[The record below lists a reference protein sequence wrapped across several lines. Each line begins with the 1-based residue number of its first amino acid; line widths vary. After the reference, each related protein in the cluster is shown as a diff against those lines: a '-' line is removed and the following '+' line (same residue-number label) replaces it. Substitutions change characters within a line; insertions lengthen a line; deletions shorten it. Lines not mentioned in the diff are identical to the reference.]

1 MAPLSTK
8 PAYMNGQINGVTP
21 SVATLEQSE
30 VTKLQKELLTVADE
44 KSTLQQTVRSF
55 TDRLRQAADD
65 LTSAQRA
72 HKLELSKVESTWEG
86 IVKGLKQQINDLGAD
101 LARVKL
107 GAAQDKAAAEQR
119 SMTLVTKLG
128 ATEAKLAAAEQALA
142 AEKAASAE
150 ARAAA
155 QTDVARS
162 EAISGALG
170 RSVAARDAEIERLEG
185 LGVRSLTKKLLGT
198 AKDKT
203 VAATKTAAAYTSDKA
218 VKIYSYA
225 SDKAVQAG
233 RATRAQIG
241 AIREEPARLTRAPA
255 AVSAFTVGS
264 APRIRVLSVI
274 AIGSFFVIGV
284 LRSART
290 STTLPLTLSRMEASV
305 ALPAAEPDMCRTADG
320 RRVVVD
326 DGAEDA
332 MRRAR
337 SIESPTS

>member
-1 MAPLSTK
+1 MKTTALLVALCLSSAAAMAPLSTK
-8 PAYMNGQINGVTP
+8 PAYMNGQVNGVTP

-162 EAISGALG
+162 EAISG
-170 RSVAARDAEIERLEG
+170 RS
-185 LGVRSLTKKLLGT
+185 
-198 AKDKT
+198 
-203 VAATKTAAAYTSDKA
+203 
-218 VKIYSYA
+218 
-225 SDKAVQAG
+225 AG
-233 RATRAQIG
+233 PSRRATPRSSASRAW
-241 AIREEPARLTRAPA
+241 
-255 AVSAFTVGS
+255 GS
-264 APRIRVLSVI
+264 VL
-274 AIGSFFVIGV
+274 
-284 LRSART
+284 
-290 STTLPLTLSRMEASV
+290 
-305 ALPAAEPDMCRTADG
+305 
-320 RRVVVD
+320 
-326 DGAEDA
+326 
-332 MRRAR
+332 
-337 SIESPTS
+337 

>member
-8 PAYMNGQINGVTP
+8 PAYMNGATVAPP
-21 SVATLEQSE
+21 SVAALEQSE

-44 KSTLQQTVRSF
+44 KSTLQQTVSSF

-86 IVKGLKQQINDLGAD
+86 VVKGLKQQINDLGAD

-119 SMTLVTKLG
+119 SMSLVTKLG

-185 LGVRSLTKKLLGT
+185 LGVRSLTKRLLGT

-203 VAATKTAAAYTSDKA
+203 VSGA

-225 SDKAVQAG
+225 SDKAVSAG

-241 AIREEPARLTRAPA
+241 AIRAEPARLTRAPV
-255 AVSAFTVGS
+255 AVAKSAGEQLK
-264 APRIRVLSVI
+264 RVRGASGKKTAWRKDCDASGVK
-274 AIGSFFVIGV
+274 SFYDAGV
-284 LRSART
+284 RL
-290 STTLPLTLSRMEASV
+290 
-305 ALPAAEPDMCRTADG
+305 
-320 RRVVVD
+320 
-326 DGAEDA
+326 
-332 MRRAR
+332 
-337 SIESPTS
+337 

>member
-1 MAPLSTK
+1 MKTSALLVALCLSSAAAMAPLSTK
-8 PAYMNGQINGVTP
+8 PAYMNGQPNGVVTP

-44 KSTLQQTVRSF
+44 KSTLQQTVSSF

-86 IVKGLKQQINDLGAD
+86 VVKGLKQQINDLGAD

-119 SMTLVTKLG
+119 SMSLVTKLG

-185 LGVRSLTKKLLGT
+185 LGVRSLTKRLLGT

-203 VAATKTAAAYTSDKA
+203 VSGA

-225 SDKAVQAG
+225 SDKAVSAG

-241 AIREEPARLTRAPA
+241 AIRAEPARLTRAPV
-255 AVSAFTVGS
+255 AVAKSAGEQLK
-264 APRIRVLSVI
+264 RVRGASGKKTAWRKDCDASGVK
-274 AIGSFFVIGV
+274 SFYDSGV
-284 LRSART
+284 RL
-290 STTLPLTLSRMEASV
+290 
-305 ALPAAEPDMCRTADG
+305 
-320 RRVVVD
+320 
-326 DGAEDA
+326 
-332 MRRAR
+332 
-337 SIESPTS
+337 

>member
-1 MAPLSTK
+1 MKTTALLVALCLSSAAAMAPLSTK
-8 PAYMNGQINGVTP
+8 PAYMNGQVNGVTP
-21 SVATLEQSE
+21 SVATLERSE

-86 IVKGLKQQINDLGAD
+86 IVKGLKQQINDFGAD

-203 VAATKTAAAYTSDKA
+203 VAATKTAAAFTSDKA

-225 SDKAVQAG
+225 SDKAVSAG
-233 RATRAQIG
+233 RATRASL
-241 AIREEPARLTRAPA
+241 AAVREEPARLRRAPVAVAKSAGEQLKRVRGAGKGAKA
-255 AVSAFTVGS
+255 AAWRKDCDASGVK
-264 APRIRVLSVI
+264 
-274 AIGSFFVIGV
+274 SFYDSGV
-284 LRSART
+284 RL
-290 STTLPLTLSRMEASV
+290 
-305 ALPAAEPDMCRTADG
+305 
-320 RRVVVD
+320 
-326 DGAEDA
+326 
-332 MRRAR
+332 
-337 SIESPTS
+337 

>member
-1 MAPLSTK
+1 MNAALVLALCLSADAMAPLSTK
-8 PAYMNGQINGVTP
+8 PAYMNGQPNGVVTP
-21 SVATLEQSE
+21 SVAALEQSE

-44 KSTLQQTVRSF
+44 KSTLQQTVSSF
-55 TDRLRQAADD
+55 TDRLRRAADD

-86 IVKGLKQQINDLGAD
+86 VVKGLKQQINDLGAD

-119 SMTLVTKLG
+119 SMSLVTKLG

-142 AEKAASAE
+142 AEKAAAAA

-203 VAATKTAAAYTSDKA
+203 VSGA

-225 SDKAVQAG
+225 SDKAVSAG
-233 RATRAQIG
+233 RVTRAQI
-241 AIREEPARLTRAPA
+241 ASIREEPARLTRAPV
-255 AVSAFTVGS
+255 AVAKSAGEQLK
-264 APRIRVLSVI
+264 RVRGASGKKTAWRKECDASGVK
-274 AIGSFFVIGV
+274 SFYDSGV
-284 LRSART
+284 RL
-290 STTLPLTLSRMEASV
+290 
-305 ALPAAEPDMCRTADG
+305 
-320 RRVVVD
+320 
-326 DGAEDA
+326 
-332 MRRAR
+332 
-337 SIESPTS
+337 

>member
-1 MAPLSTK
+1 MNKALLALCLSSAAAMAPLSTK
-8 PAYMNGQINGVTP
+8 PAYMNGQVNGVTP

-86 IVKGLKQQINDLGAD
+86 VVKGLKQQINDLGAD

-142 AEKAASAE
+142 AEKAAAAA

-185 LGVRSLTKKLLGT
+185 LGVRSLTKRLLGT

-203 VAATKTAAAYTSDKA
+203 VSGA

-225 SDKAVQAG
+225 SDKAVSAG
-233 RATRAQIG
+233 RATRASL
-241 AIREEPARLTRAPA
+241 AAVREEPARLTRAPV
-255 AVSAFTVGS
+255 AVAKSAGEQLK
-264 APRIRVLSVI
+264 RVRGASGKKTAWRKDCDASGVK
-274 AIGSFFVIGV
+274 SFYDAGV
-284 LRSART
+284 RL
-290 STTLPLTLSRMEASV
+290 
-305 ALPAAEPDMCRTADG
+305 
-320 RRVVVD
+320 
-326 DGAEDA
+326 
-332 MRRAR
+332 
-337 SIESPTS
+337 

>member
-1 MAPLSTK
+1 MKTTALLVALCLSSAAAMAPLSTK
-8 PAYMNGQINGVTP
+8 PAYMNGQVNGVTP

-119 SMTLVTKLG
+119 TMSLVTKLG

-203 VAATKTAAAYTSDKA
+203 VSGAI
-218 VKIYSYA
+218 KIYSYA
-225 SDKAVQAG
+225 SDKAVSAG

-241 AIREEPARLTRAPA
+241 AIRAEPARLTRAPGAVAKSAGEQLKRVRGAGKGAKA
-255 AVSAFTVGS
+255 AAWRKDCDASGVK
-264 APRIRVLSVI
+264 
-274 AIGSFFVIGV
+274 SFYDSGV
-284 LRSART
+284 RL
-290 STTLPLTLSRMEASV
+290 
-305 ALPAAEPDMCRTADG
+305 
-320 RRVVVD
+320 
-326 DGAEDA
+326 
-332 MRRAR
+332 
-337 SIESPTS
+337 

>member
-1 MAPLSTK
+1 MNTSALLVALCLSSAAAMAPLSTK
-8 PAYMNGQINGVTP
+8 PAYMNGQPNGVVTP

-44 KSTLQQTVRSF
+44 KSTLQQTVSSF

-86 IVKGLKQQINDLGAD
+86 VVKGLKQQINDLGAD

-107 GAAQDKAAAEQR
+107 GAAQDQAAAEQR
-119 SMTLVTKLG
+119 SLTLVTKLG

-142 AEKAASAE
+142 AEKAAAAA

-203 VAATKTAAAYTSDKA
+203 VSGA

-225 SDKAVQAG
+225 SDKAVAAG
-233 RATRAQIG
+233 RATRAQI
-241 AIREEPARLTRAPA
+241 ASVREEPDRLTRAPV
-255 AVSAFTVGS
+255 AVAKSAGEQLK
-264 APRIRVLSVI
+264 RVRGASGKKTAWRKDCDASGVK
-274 AIGSFFVIGV
+274 SFYDSGV
-284 LRSART
+284 RL
-290 STTLPLTLSRMEASV
+290 
-305 ALPAAEPDMCRTADG
+305 
-320 RRVVVD
+320 
-326 DGAEDA
+326 
-332 MRRAR
+332 
-337 SIESPTS
+337 

>member
-1 MAPLSTK
+1 MKTTALLVALCLSSAAAMAPLSTK
-8 PAYMNGQINGVTP
+8 PAYMNGQVNGVTP

-86 IVKGLKQQINDLGAD
+86 VVKGLKQQINDLGAD

-203 VAATKTAAAYTSDKA
+203 VAATKTAAAFTSDKA

-225 SDKAVQAG
+225 SDKAVSAG

-241 AIREEPARLTRAPA
+241 AIRAEPARLTRAPG
-255 AVSAFTVGS
+255 AVAKSAGEQLKRVRGASGKKTAWRKDCDASGVKSFYDSGV
-264 APRIRVLSVI
+264 RI
-274 AIGSFFVIGV
+274 
-284 LRSART
+284 
-290 STTLPLTLSRMEASV
+290 
-305 ALPAAEPDMCRTADG
+305 
-320 RRVVVD
+320 
-326 DGAEDA
+326 
-332 MRRAR
+332 
-337 SIESPTS
+337 

>member
-1 MAPLSTK
+1 MKTTALLVALCLSSAAAMAPLSTK
-8 PAYMNGQINGVTP
+8 PAYMNGATVAPP

-44 KSTLQQTVRSF
+44 KSTLQQTVSGF
-55 TDRLRQAADD
+55 ADRLRQAADD

-86 IVKGLKQQINDLGAD
+86 VVKGLKQQINDLGAD

-142 AEKAASAE
+142 AEKAAAAA

-185 LGVRSLTKKLLGT
+185 LGVRSLTKRLLGT

-203 VAATKTAAAYTSDKA
+203 VSGA

-225 SDKAVQAG
+225 SDKAVSAG
-233 RATRAQIG
+233 RATRASL
-241 AIREEPARLTRAPA
+241 AAVREEPARLTRAPV
-255 AVSAFTVGS
+255 AVAKSAGEQLK
-264 APRIRVLSVI
+264 RVRGASGKKTAWRKDCDASGVK
-274 AIGSFFVIGV
+274 SFYDAGV
-284 LRSART
+284 RL
-290 STTLPLTLSRMEASV
+290 
-305 ALPAAEPDMCRTADG
+305 
-320 RRVVVD
+320 
-326 DGAEDA
+326 
-332 MRRAR
+332 
-337 SIESPTS
+337 

>member
-1 MAPLSTK
+1 MKTTALLVALCLSSAAAMAPLSTK
-8 PAYMNGQINGVTP
+8 PAYMNGQVNGVTP

-44 KSTLQQTVRSF
+44 KSTLQQTVRGF

-119 SMTLVTKLG
+119 SMSLVTKLG

-142 AEKAASAE
+142 AEKAAAAE

-162 EAISGALG
+162 EGEIVKIEGRKVSVRARLLDVDGAIHCEA
-170 RSVAARDAEIERLEG
+170 EG
-185 LGVRSLTKKLLGT
+185 LVVLKK
-198 AKDKT
+198 
-203 VAATKTAAAYTSDKA
+203 S
-218 VKIYSYA
+218 
-225 SDKAVQAG
+225 
-233 RATRAQIG
+233 
-241 AIREEPARLTRAPA
+241 
-255 AVSAFTVGS
+255 
-264 APRIRVLSVI
+264 
-274 AIGSFFVIGV
+274 
-284 LRSART
+284 
-290 STTLPLTLSRMEASV
+290 
-305 ALPAAEPDMCRTADG
+305 
-320 RRVVVD
+320 
-326 DGAEDA
+326 
-332 MRRAR
+332 
-337 SIESPTS
+337 

>member
-8 PAYMNGQINGVTP
+8 PAYMNGATVAPP
-21 SVATLEQSE
+21 SVAALEQSE

-44 KSTLQQTVRSF
+44 KSTLQQTVSSF

-86 IVKGLKQQINDLGAD
+86 VVKGLKQQINDLGAD

-142 AEKAASAE
+142 AEKAAAAE

-185 LGVRSLTKKLLGT
+185 LGVRSLTKRLLGT

-203 VAATKTAAAYTSDKA
+203 VSGA

-225 SDKAVQAG
+225 SDKAVSAG

-241 AIREEPARLTRAPA
+241 AIRAEPARLTRAPV
-255 AVSAFTVGS
+255 AVAKSAGEQLK
-264 APRIRVLSVI
+264 RVRGASGKKTAWRKDCDASGVK
-274 AIGSFFVIGV
+274 SFYDAGV
-284 LRSART
+284 RL
-290 STTLPLTLSRMEASV
+290 
-305 ALPAAEPDMCRTADG
+305 
-320 RRVVVD
+320 
-326 DGAEDA
+326 
-332 MRRAR
+332 
-337 SIESPTS
+337 

>member
-1 MAPLSTK
+1 MNAALFLALCLSADAMAPLSTK
-8 PAYMNGQINGVTP
+8 PAYMNGQPNGVVTP

-44 KSTLQQTVRSF
+44 KSTLQQTVSSF
-55 TDRLRQAADD
+55 TDRLRRAADD

-86 IVKGLKQQINDLGAD
+86 VVKGLKQQINDLGAD

-119 SMTLVTKLG
+119 SMSLVTKLG

-142 AEKAASAE
+142 AEKAAAAE

-203 VAATKTAAAYTSDKA
+203 VSGA

-225 SDKAVQAG
+225 SDKAVSAG
-233 RATRAQIG
+233 RATRAQI
-241 AIREEPARLTRAPA
+241 ASIREEPARLTRAPV
-255 AVSAFTVGS
+255 AVAKSAGEQLK
-264 APRIRVLSVI
+264 RVRGASGKKTAWRKDCDASGVK
-274 AIGSFFVIGV
+274 SFYDSGV
-284 LRSART
+284 RL
-290 STTLPLTLSRMEASV
+290 
-305 ALPAAEPDMCRTADG
+305 
-320 RRVVVD
+320 
-326 DGAEDA
+326 
-332 MRRAR
+332 
-337 SIESPTS
+337 

>member
-1 MAPLSTK
+1 MNAVLVALCLSSAAAMAPLSTK
-8 PAYMNGQINGVTP
+8 PAYMNAATVAPP
-21 SVATLEQSE
+21 SVAALEQSE

-44 KSTLQQTVRSF
+44 KSTLQQTVSSF

-86 IVKGLKQQINDLGAD
+86 VVKGLKQQINDLGAD

-119 SMTLVTKLG
+119 SMSLVTKLG

-142 AEKAASAE
+142 AEKATAAA

-185 LGVRSLTKKLLGT
+185 LGVRSLTKRLLGT

-203 VAATKTAAAYTSDKA
+203 VSGA

-225 SDKAVQAG
+225 SDKAVSAG

-241 AIREEPARLTRAPA
+241 AIRAEPARLTRAPG
-255 AVSAFTVGS
+255 AVAKSAGEQLK
-264 APRIRVLSVI
+264 RVRGASGKKTAWRKDCDASGVK
-274 AIGSFFVIGV
+274 SFYDSGV
-284 LRSART
+284 RL
-290 STTLPLTLSRMEASV
+290 
-305 ALPAAEPDMCRTADG
+305 
-320 RRVVVD
+320 
-326 DGAEDA
+326 
-332 MRRAR
+332 
-337 SIESPTS
+337 

>member
-1 MAPLSTK
+1 MKTTALLVALCLSSAAAMAPLSTK
-8 PAYMNGQINGVTP
+8 PAYMNGATVAPP
-21 SVATLEQSE
+21 SVAALEQSE

-86 IVKGLKQQINDLGAD
+86 VVKGLKQQINDLGAD

-142 AEKAASAE
+142 AEKAAAAE

-203 VAATKTAAAYTSDKA
+203 VAATKTAAAFTSDKA

-225 SDKAVQAG
+225 SDKAVSAG

-241 AIREEPARLTRAPA
+241 AIRAEPARLTRAPGAVAKSAGEQLKRVRGGKGAKA
-255 AVSAFTVGS
+255 AAWRKDCDASGVK
-264 APRIRVLSVI
+264 
-274 AIGSFFVIGV
+274 SFYDSGV
-284 LRSART
+284 RL
-290 STTLPLTLSRMEASV
+290 
-305 ALPAAEPDMCRTADG
+305 
-320 RRVVVD
+320 
-326 DGAEDA
+326 
-332 MRRAR
+332 
-337 SIESPTS
+337 

>member
-1 MAPLSTK
+1 MNAALILALCLSADAMAPLSTK
-8 PAYMNGQINGVTP
+8 PAYMNGQPNGVVTP

-44 KSTLQQTVRSF
+44 KSTLQQTVSSF

-86 IVKGLKQQINDLGAD
+86 VVKGLKQQINDLGAD

-119 SMTLVTKLG
+119 SMSLVTKLG

-142 AEKAASAE
+142 AEKAAAAA

-203 VAATKTAAAYTSDKA
+203 VSGA

-225 SDKAVQAG
+225 SDKAVSAG
-233 RATRAQIG
+233 RATRAQI
-241 AIREEPARLTRAPA
+241 ASIREEPARLTRAPV
-255 AVSAFTVGS
+255 AVAKSAGEQLK
-264 APRIRVLSVI
+264 RVRGASGKKTAWREDCDASGVK
-274 AIGSFFVIGV
+274 SFYDAGV
-284 LRSART
+284 RL
-290 STTLPLTLSRMEASV
+290 
-305 ALPAAEPDMCRTADG
+305 
-320 RRVVVD
+320 
-326 DGAEDA
+326 
-332 MRRAR
+332 
-337 SIESPTS
+337 

>member
-1 MAPLSTK
+1 MNTSALLVALCLSSAAAMAPLSTK
-8 PAYMNGQINGVTP
+8 PAYMNGQPNGVVTP

-44 KSTLQQTVRSF
+44 KSTLQQTVSSF

-86 IVKGLKQQINDLGAD
+86 VVKGLKQQINDLGAD

-119 SMTLVTKLG
+119 SMSLVTKLG

-185 LGVRSLTKKLLGT
+185 LGVRSLTKRLLGT

-203 VAATKTAAAYTSDKA
+203 VSGA

-225 SDKAVQAG
+225 SDKAVSAG
-233 RATRAQIG
+233 RATRAQI
-241 AIREEPARLTRAPA
+241 ASIREEPARLTRAPV
-255 AVSAFTVGS
+255 AVAKSAGEQLK
-264 APRIRVLSVI
+264 RVRGASGKKTAWRKDCDASGVK
-274 AIGSFFVIGV
+274 SFYDSGV
-284 LRSART
+284 RL
-290 STTLPLTLSRMEASV
+290 
-305 ALPAAEPDMCRTADG
+305 
-320 RRVVVD
+320 
-326 DGAEDA
+326 
-332 MRRAR
+332 
-337 SIESPTS
+337 

>member
-1 MAPLSTK
+1 MNTSALLVALCLSSAAAMAPLSTK
-8 PAYMNGQINGVTP
+8 PAYMNGQPNGVVTP

-44 KSTLQQTVRSF
+44 KSTLQQTVSSF
-55 TDRLRQAADD
+55 TDRLRRAADD

-86 IVKGLKQQINDLGAD
+86 VVKGLKQQINDLGAD

-107 GAAQDKAAAEQR
+107 GAAQDKAAADQR
-119 SMTLVTKLG
+119 SMSLVTKLG

-142 AEKAASAE
+142 AEKAAAAA

-203 VAATKTAAAYTSDKA
+203 VSGA

-225 SDKAVQAG
+225 SDKAVSAG

-241 AIREEPARLTRAPA
+241 AIRAEPARLTRAPG
-255 AVSAFTVGS
+255 AVAKSAGEQLK
-264 APRIRVLSVI
+264 RVRGASGKKTAWRKDCDASGVK
-274 AIGSFFVIGV
+274 SFYDSGV
-284 LRSART
+284 RL
-290 STTLPLTLSRMEASV
+290 
-305 ALPAAEPDMCRTADG
+305 
-320 RRVVVD
+320 
-326 DGAEDA
+326 
-332 MRRAR
+332 
-337 SIESPTS
+337 

>member
-1 MAPLSTK
+1 MKTTALLVALCLSSAAAMAPLSTK
-8 PAYMNGQINGVTP
+8 PAYMNGQVNGVTP

-119 SMTLVTKLG
+119 SMTLMTKLG

-203 VAATKTAAAYTSDKA
+203 VSGA

-225 SDKAVQAG
+225 SDKAVAAG
-233 RATRAQIG
+233 RATRAQI
-241 AIREEPARLTRAPA
+241 ASVRAEPARLTRAPV
-255 AVSAFTVGS
+255 AVAKSAGEQLK
-264 APRIRVLSVI
+264 RVRGASGKKTAWRKDCDASGVK
-274 AIGSFFVIGV
+274 SFYDSGV
-284 LRSART
+284 RL
-290 STTLPLTLSRMEASV
+290 
-305 ALPAAEPDMCRTADG
+305 
-320 RRVVVD
+320 
-326 DGAEDA
+326 
-332 MRRAR
+332 
-337 SIESPTS
+337 

>member
-1 MAPLSTK
+1 MKTTALLVALCLSADAMAPLSTK
-8 PAYMNGQINGVTP
+8 PAYMNGQPNGVVTP

-44 KSTLQQTVRSF
+44 KSTLQQTVSSF

-86 IVKGLKQQINDLGAD
+86 VVKGLKQQINDLGAD

-142 AEKAASAE
+142 AEKAASAA

-203 VAATKTAAAYTSDKA
+203 VSGA

-225 SDKAVQAG
+225 SDKAVSAG

-241 AIREEPARLTRAPA
+241 AIRAEPARLTRAPV
-255 AVSAFTVGS
+255 AVAKSAGEQLK
-264 APRIRVLSVI
+264 RVRGASGKKTAWRKDCDASGVK
-274 AIGSFFVIGV
+274 SFYDAGV
-284 LRSART
+284 RL
-290 STTLPLTLSRMEASV
+290 
-305 ALPAAEPDMCRTADG
+305 
-320 RRVVVD
+320 
-326 DGAEDA
+326 
-332 MRRAR
+332 
-337 SIESPTS
+337 

>member
-1 MAPLSTK
+1 MNAALFLALCLSADAMAPLSTK
-8 PAYMNGQINGVTP
+8 PAYMNGQPNGVVTP

-44 KSTLQQTVRSF
+44 KSTLQQTVSSF

-86 IVKGLKQQINDLGAD
+86 VVKGLKQQINDLGAD

-119 SMTLVTKLG
+119 SLTLVTKLG

-142 AEKAASAE
+142 AEKAAAAA

-162 EAISGALG
+162 EAVSGALG

-203 VAATKTAAAYTSDKA
+203 VSGA

-225 SDKAVQAG
+225 SDKAVSAG

-241 AIREEPARLTRAPA
+241 AIRAEPARLTRAPV
-255 AVSAFTVGS
+255 AVAKSAGEQLK
-264 APRIRVLSVI
+264 RVRGASGKKTAWRKDCDASGVK
-274 AIGSFFVIGV
+274 SFYDSGV
-284 LRSART
+284 RL
-290 STTLPLTLSRMEASV
+290 
-305 ALPAAEPDMCRTADG
+305 
-320 RRVVVD
+320 
-326 DGAEDA
+326 
-332 MRRAR
+332 
-337 SIESPTS
+337 

>member
-1 MAPLSTK
+1 MNAALFLALCLSADAMAPLSTK
-8 PAYMNGQINGVTP
+8 PAYMNGQPNGVVTP

-44 KSTLQQTVRSF
+44 KSTLQQTVSSF

-86 IVKGLKQQINDLGAD
+86 VVKGLKQQINDLGAD

-119 SMTLVTKLG
+119 SMSLVTKLG

-142 AEKAASAE
+142 AEKAAAAE

-203 VAATKTAAAYTSDKA
+203 VSGA

-225 SDKAVQAG
+225 SDKAVSAG

-241 AIREEPARLTRAPA
+241 AIRAEPARLTRAPG
-255 AVSAFTVGS
+255 AVAKSAGEQLK
-264 APRIRVLSVI
+264 RVRGASGKKTAWRKDCDASGVK
-274 AIGSFFVIGV
+274 SFYDSGV
-284 LRSART
+284 RL
-290 STTLPLTLSRMEASV
+290 
-305 ALPAAEPDMCRTADG
+305 
-320 RRVVVD
+320 
-326 DGAEDA
+326 
-332 MRRAR
+332 
-337 SIESPTS
+337 

>member
-8 PAYMNGQINGVTP
+8 PAYMNGQVNGVTP

-203 VAATKTAAAYTSDKA
+203 VAATKTAAAFTSEKA

-225 SDKAVQAG
+225 SDKAVSAG
-233 RATRAQIG
+233 RATRASL
-241 AIREEPARLTRAPA
+241 AAVREEPARLTRAPVAVAKSAGEQLKRVRGAGKGAKA
-255 AVSAFTVGS
+255 AAWRKDCDASGVK
-264 APRIRVLSVI
+264 
-274 AIGSFFVIGV
+274 SFYDSGV
-284 LRSART
+284 RL
-290 STTLPLTLSRMEASV
+290 
-305 ALPAAEPDMCRTADG
+305 
-320 RRVVVD
+320 
-326 DGAEDA
+326 
-332 MRRAR
+332 
-337 SIESPTS
+337 

>member
-1 MAPLSTK
+1 MNTSALLVALCLSSAAAMAPLSTK
-8 PAYMNGQINGVTP
+8 PAYMNGQPNGVVTP

-44 KSTLQQTVRSF
+44 KSTLQQTVSSF

-86 IVKGLKQQINDLGAD
+86 VVKGLKQQINDLGAD

-107 GAAQDKAAAEQR
+107 GAAQDQAAAEQR
-119 SMTLVTKLG
+119 SLTLVTKLG

-142 AEKAASAE
+142 AEKAAAAA

-203 VAATKTAAAYTSDKA
+203 VSGA

-225 SDKAVQAG
+225 SDKAVSAG

-241 AIREEPARLTRAPA
+241 AIRAEPARLTRAPG
-255 AVSAFTVGS
+255 AVAKSAGEQLK
-264 APRIRVLSVI
+264 RVRGASGKKTAWRKDCDASGVK
-274 AIGSFFVIGV
+274 SFYDSGV
-284 LRSART
+284 RL
-290 STTLPLTLSRMEASV
+290 
-305 ALPAAEPDMCRTADG
+305 
-320 RRVVVD
+320 
-326 DGAEDA
+326 
-332 MRRAR
+332 
-337 SIESPTS
+337 

>member
-1 MAPLSTK
+1 MNAALILALCLSADAMAPLSTK
-8 PAYMNGQINGVTP
+8 PAYMNGQPNGVVTP

-44 KSTLQQTVRSF
+44 KSTLQQTVSSF

-86 IVKGLKQQINDLGAD
+86 VVKGLKQQINDLGAD

-119 SMTLVTKLG
+119 SMSLVTKLG

-142 AEKAASAE
+142 AEKAAAAA

-203 VAATKTAAAYTSDKA
+203 VSGA

-225 SDKAVQAG
+225 SDKAVSAG
-233 RATRAQIG
+233 RATRAQI
-241 AIREEPARLTRAPA
+241 ASIREEPARLTRAPV
-255 AVSAFTVGS
+255 AVAKSAGEQLK
-264 APRIRVLSVI
+264 RVRGASGKKTAWRKDCDASGVK
-274 AIGSFFVIGV
+274 SFYDAGV
-284 LRSART
+284 RL
-290 STTLPLTLSRMEASV
+290 
-305 ALPAAEPDMCRTADG
+305 
-320 RRVVVD
+320 
-326 DGAEDA
+326 
-332 MRRAR
+332 
-337 SIESPTS
+337 

>member
-1 MAPLSTK
+1 MKTTALLVALCLSADAMAPLSTK
-8 PAYMNGQINGVTP
+8 PAYMNGQPNGVVTP

-44 KSTLQQTVRSF
+44 KSTLQQTVSSF

-86 IVKGLKQQINDLGAD
+86 VVKGLKQQINDLGAD

-119 SMTLVTKLG
+119 SMSLVTKLG

-142 AEKAASAE
+142 AEKAASAA

-203 VAATKTAAAYTSDKA
+203 VSGA

-225 SDKAVQAG
+225 SDKAVSAG

-241 AIREEPARLTRAPA
+241 AIRAEPARLTRAPV
-255 AVSAFTVGS
+255 AVAKSAGEQLK
-264 APRIRVLSVI
+264 RVRGASGKKTAWRKDCDASGVK
-274 AIGSFFVIGV
+274 SFYDAGV
-284 LRSART
+284 RL
-290 STTLPLTLSRMEASV
+290 
-305 ALPAAEPDMCRTADG
+305 
-320 RRVVVD
+320 
-326 DGAEDA
+326 
-332 MRRAR
+332 
-337 SIESPTS
+337 

>member
-1 MAPLSTK
+1 MNTSALLVALCLSSAAAMAPLSTK
-8 PAYMNGQINGVTP
+8 PAYMNGQPNGVVTP

-44 KSTLQQTVRSF
+44 KSTLQQTVSSF

-86 IVKGLKQQINDLGAD
+86 VVKGLKQQINDLGAD

-107 GAAQDKAAAEQR
+107 GAAQDKAAADQR
-119 SMTLVTKLG
+119 SMSLVTKLG

-142 AEKAASAE
+142 AEKAASAA

-162 EAISGALG
+162 EAVSGALG

-203 VAATKTAAAYTSDKA
+203 VSGA

-225 SDKAVQAG
+225 SDKAVSAG

-241 AIREEPARLTRAPA
+241 AIRAEPARLTRAPV
-255 AVSAFTVGS
+255 AVAKSAGEQLK
-264 APRIRVLSVI
+264 RVRGASGKKTAWRKDCDASGVK
-274 AIGSFFVIGV
+274 SFYDAGV
-284 LRSART
+284 RL
-290 STTLPLTLSRMEASV
+290 
-305 ALPAAEPDMCRTADG
+305 
-320 RRVVVD
+320 
-326 DGAEDA
+326 
-332 MRRAR
+332 
-337 SIESPTS
+337 

>member
-1 MAPLSTK
+1 MKTTALLVALCLSSAAAMAPLSTK
-8 PAYMNGQINGVTP
+8 PAYMNGATVAPP
-21 SVATLEQSE
+21 SVAALEQSE

-44 KSTLQQTVRSF
+44 KSTLQQTVSSF

-86 IVKGLKQQINDLGAD
+86 VVKGLKQQITDLGAD

-107 GAAQDKAAAEQR
+107 GAAALSWAAEQR

-142 AEKAASAE
+142 AEKAASAA
-150 ARAAA
+150 ARATA

-203 VAATKTAAAYTSDKA
+203 VSGA

-225 SDKAVQAG
+225 SDKAVSAG

-241 AIREEPARLTRAPA
+241 AIRAEPARLTRAPG
-255 AVSAFTVGS
+255 AVAKSAGEQLKRVRGASGKKTAWRKDCDASGVKSFYDSGV
-264 APRIRVLSVI
+264 RI
-274 AIGSFFVIGV
+274 
-284 LRSART
+284 
-290 STTLPLTLSRMEASV
+290 
-305 ALPAAEPDMCRTADG
+305 
-320 RRVVVD
+320 
-326 DGAEDA
+326 
-332 MRRAR
+332 
-337 SIESPTS
+337 

>member
-1 MAPLSTK
+1 MNAALFLALCLSADAMAPLSTK
-8 PAYMNGQINGVTP
+8 PAYMNGQPNGVVTP

-44 KSTLQQTVRSF
+44 KSTLQQTVSSF

-86 IVKGLKQQINDLGAD
+86 VVKGLKQQINDLGAD

-119 SMTLVTKLG
+119 SMSLVTKLG

-142 AEKAASAE
+142 AEKAAAAA

-185 LGVRSLTKKLLGT
+185 MGVRSLTKRLLGT

-203 VAATKTAAAYTSDKA
+203 VSGA

-225 SDKAVQAG
+225 SDKAVSAG

-241 AIREEPARLTRAPA
+241 AIRAEPARLTRAPV
-255 AVSAFTVGS
+255 AVAKSAGEQLK
-264 APRIRVLSVI
+264 RVRGASGKKTAWRKDCDASGVK
-274 AIGSFFVIGV
+274 SFYDAGV
-284 LRSART
+284 RL
-290 STTLPLTLSRMEASV
+290 
-305 ALPAAEPDMCRTADG
+305 
-320 RRVVVD
+320 
-326 DGAEDA
+326 
-332 MRRAR
+332 
-337 SIESPTS
+337 

>member
-1 MAPLSTK
+1 MNAALFLALCLSADAMAPLSTK
-8 PAYMNGQINGVTP
+8 PAYMNGQPNGVVTP

-44 KSTLQQTVRSF
+44 KSTLQQTVSSF

-86 IVKGLKQQINDLGAD
+86 VVKGLKQQINDLGAD

-107 GAAQDKAAAEQR
+107 GAAQDQAAAEQR
-119 SMTLVTKLG
+119 SLTLVTKLG

-142 AEKAASAE
+142 AEKAAAAA

-203 VAATKTAAAYTSDKA
+203 VSGA

-225 SDKAVQAG
+225 SDKAVAAG
-233 RATRAQIG
+233 RATRAQI
-241 AIREEPARLTRAPA
+241 ASVREEPARLTRAPV
-255 AVSAFTVGS
+255 AVAKSAGEQLK
-264 APRIRVLSVI
+264 RVRGASGKKTAWRKDCDASGVK
-274 AIGSFFVIGV
+274 SFYDSGV
-284 LRSART
+284 RL
-290 STTLPLTLSRMEASV
+290 
-305 ALPAAEPDMCRTADG
+305 
-320 RRVVVD
+320 
-326 DGAEDA
+326 
-332 MRRAR
+332 
-337 SIESPTS
+337 

>member
-1 MAPLSTK
+1 MNAALILALCLSADAMAPLSTK
-8 PAYMNGQINGVTP
+8 PAYMNGQPNGVVTP

-44 KSTLQQTVRSF
+44 KSTLQQTVSSF

-86 IVKGLKQQINDLGAD
+86 VVKGLKQQINDLGAD

-142 AEKAASAE
+142 AEKAAAAA

-162 EAISGALG
+162 EAVSGALG

-203 VAATKTAAAYTSDKA
+203 VSGA

-225 SDKAVQAG
+225 SDKAVSAG
-233 RATRAQIG
+233 RATRAQI
-241 AIREEPARLTRAPA
+241 ASVRAEPARLTRAPV
-255 AVSAFTVGS
+255 AVAKSAGEQLKRVRGASGKKTAWRKDCDASGVKSFYDSSV
-264 APRIRVLSVI
+264 RI
-274 AIGSFFVIGV
+274 
-284 LRSART
+284 
-290 STTLPLTLSRMEASV
+290 
-305 ALPAAEPDMCRTADG
+305 
-320 RRVVVD
+320 
-326 DGAEDA
+326 
-332 MRRAR
+332 
-337 SIESPTS
+337 